1 MNNPNSRSDADVSGV
16 PVKAIPAVD
25 EFVPATTLPKLLP
38 DLLDKIAHRLPKGRE
53 TLARTCFGVFEK
65 GLLNA
70 PAFRLQLDRQCCDRL
85 LSPRVIAALRTRKC
99 KLAITL
105 ELPRAQGSRL
115 VAEVLE
121 KLGMCSAVTAC
132 KLSSLEDPSLVPH
145 TPLDCSL
152 SLAQCLVDSF
162 PALASLALHGYSISC
177 SDLATLLSHP
187 QLALQLG
194 VVRSPDKFIA
204 ALQPLTQ
211 LQVLTITRLSHLG
224 GLPKLLQG
232 LPHLHTLQLPCAV
245 VSGQEELTSLLA
257 ATQLTSIQLSSVKG
271 LTSSRADLPC
281 SWQRLELTGY
291 ADCASAAH
299 LPLHTLTHP
308 LVLGELFIRTD
319 QGDNCDRVE
328 AAVHNLTQA
337 CSVPVRINVLRL
349 GMARQEHVKVQQLV
363 PLLQGL
369 HNCSW
374 EMVCV
379 SQWDVGAQN
388 VSKLAPLCQG
398 CTHLEFEGGSVSP
411 SLEFWR
417 QLVQLMPTVTHLTF
431 STIRSAF
438 CMGSTSSAMHES
450 LQLMA
455 EQPWARWLDICILWP
470 FGSGPAC
477 WQASPLTQP
486 GKLRVWFKS

>member
-1 MNNPNSRSDADVSGV
+1 MNNPTRRSDADVSGV
-16 PVKAIPAVD
+16 PVKAPPAVD
-25 EFVPATTLPKLLP
+25 ELVLATTLPKLLP
-38 DLLDKIAHRLPKGRE
+38 ELLDNIAHRLPKGRE
-53 TLARTCFGVFEK
+53 TLARICFGLFEK

-145 TPLDCSL
+145 TPLDCSR

-162 PALASLALHGYSISC
+162 PSLTSLSLHNYAIPCNDLASL
-177 SDLATLLSHP
+177 LSYP
-187 QLALQLG
+187 QLAPQLQQLDLSSTTIQPERPEPGAATLANLFHASRLKQLSLLISGMAGEGRNMPLLPNLQPLSQHLTELCLMLQSG

-245 VSGQEELTSLLA
+245 VSGQEQLTSLLA
-257 ATQLTSIQLSSVKG
+257 ATQLTSIQLNSVEG

-308 LVLGELFIRTD
+308 LVLGELLIRTD

-379 SQWDVGAQN
+379 SQWARRMSRN
-388 VSKLAPLCQG
+388 WRRCARAA
-398 CTHLEFEGGSVSP
+398 
-411 SLEFWR
+411 SLKVE
-417 QLVQLMPTVTHLTF
+417 
-431 STIRSAF
+431 A
-438 CMGSTSSAMHES
+438 
-450 LQLMA
+450 
-455 EQPWARWLDICILWP
+455 
-470 FGSGPAC
+470 
-477 WQASPLTQP
+477 
-486 GKLRVWFKS
+486 